1 MQIGVLGIDLGKNS
15 CSLVGLD
22 GQGTVI
28 KRRRMRPASVVGL
41 TQRSAALHHRDGG
54 LLWRA
59 SPRPWLMSPEYVR
72 LIWCASKARITCGG
86 RFRPESCRLIWKLTS
101 GLDEQ
106 SDGPEPRDK
115 GRLGRLSD
123 PAGCN
128 ASEA

>member
-72 LIWCASKARITCGG
+72 LIWCASKARII
-86 RFRPESCRLIWKLTS
+86 RF
-101 GLDEQ
+101 
-106 SDGPEPRDK
+106 
-115 GRLGRLSD
+115 
-123 PAGCN
+123 PAD
-128 ASEA
+128 